1 MHASLRAPA
10 AHPRPASPLAH
21 IVMAAANGDA
31 ASWQQLVDRYSNLLW
46 SVTRAHNLYGE
57 DAADVVQTTWL
68 RLIEHLPTLKNP
80 DGLGAWLATTARRE
94 CLRSLRRA
102 ARCHPSHEI
111 DVLVDTEV
119 AGADARLLQ
128 DERDAALWDAFN
140 RLPVRDQALLRML
153 TADPGPSYEEIA
165 AALGVAI
172 GSIGP
177 KRGRALE
184 RLRRELLDPEHAA
197 PDPGPRGRVHA

>member
-1 MHASLRAPA
+1 MHASLRDPA
-10 AHPRPASPLAH
+10 AHPRPASPAAH
-21 IVMAAANGDA
+21 IVIAAARGDA
-31 ASWQQLVDRYSNLLW
+31 ASWQQIVDRYSNLLW
-46 SVTRAHNLYGE
+46 AVTRAHNLHGD

-68 RLIEHLPTLKNP
+68 RLIEHLPTIKNP

-102 ARCHPSHEI
+102 ARCHPSDEV
-111 DVLVDTEV
+111 DVLVDAEV

-128 DERDAALWDAFN
+128 EERDAVLWHAFN
-140 RLPVRDQALLRML
+140 RLPGRDQALLRML
-153 TADPGPSYEEIA
+153 TADPAPSYEQIS

-184 RLRRELLDPEHAA
+184 RLRRELAAAEAAA
-197 PDPGPRGRVHA
+197 PGQPLTRSVP